1 MAPALF
7 GEWGP
12 FSFCLNI
19 LWVIY
24 WAGNY
29 GQCTATEAGSV
40 KGIPDQLVIFK
51 GTGHVKDLG
60 PTGTDVDRAKVPQIG
75 PKRLRKDIVEA
86 TSAPHSW
93 QGE

>member
-1 MAPALF
+1 MAPAPSGVGAF
-7 GEWGP
+7 
-12 FSFCLNI
+12 FAFLNV

-29 GQCTATEAGSV
+29 GQSTAVKAGSIECV
-40 KGIPDQLVIFK
+40 PDQFIIFK
-51 GTGHVKDLG
+51 GAGHVKDLG